1 MSWIPHVTVA
11 AVIHKDDRFLLVE
24 EFANG
29 REVLNQP
36 AGHLDPGESLVEAVV
51 RETLEETA
59 WRFEPKA
66 LCGIYQWTHPEKQK
80 TFIRFAFTGDVLE
93 HLPGRDLD
101 AGIIRAVWLD
111 RGQVLARSGQLR
123 SPMVLRC
130 IDDYHAGQ
138 RFPLNLVKHLP
149 LTGKNREQAS

>member
-123 SPMVLRC
+123 SPMVMRC
-130 IDDYHAGQ
+130 IDDYLAGQ
-138 RFPLNLVKHLP
+138 RFPLNLVRQLS